1 MFRVVFILY
10 LTSISFY
17 ACLSPL
23 VCVLK
28 AVFILRLRSVFTSLL
43 IVSSSCQLSGCV
55 QFSFSACLLIGNDF
69 YFKLLPRIMATAVYP
84 RLPAVKICLANSYD
98 LWLVKEGETN
108 AEIQAGE
115 LIGFNIGSFNRR
127 SPWVPRPVHVSNTH
141 QQ

>member
-1 MFRVVFILY
+1 M
-10 LTSISFY
+10 
-17 ACLSPL
+17 
-23 VCVLK
+23 LK
-28 AVFILRLRSVFTSLL
+28 AVFILRLRSVFTSFL

-115 LIGFNIGSFNRR
+115 LIGFNIGSFKEIALGATAG
-127 SPWVPRPVHVSNTH
+127 SCH
-141 QQ
+141 